1 MIEVEIK
8 IQIADRALLEQKL
21 QENGFVQGKR
31 VKESDTYFNSEAY
44 DLRKKDM
51 ALRIRSCEELD
62 TKELKSFIA
71 YKGSKL
77 DQVSMTRKELE
88 TGIENAEIGK
98 ELIMSLG
105 FYALQPVV
113 KIRQYYPLNEITAC
127 VDQVENL
134 GDFLELEILAENESD
149 KEQALDQLY
158 DILSELGLKKED
170 TIQTSYLAM
179 LCNK

>member
-8 IQIADRALLEQKL
+8 IPVADKVLLEQKL

-88 TGIENAEIGK
+88 TGIENAEIDK

-134 GDFLELEILAENESD
+134 GDFLELEILVE
-149 KEQALDQLY
+149 KEQDREEALS
-158 DILSELGLKKED
+158 ILKDVLEKTGLNWD
-170 TIQTSYLAM
+170 NVTRTSYLSM
-179 LCNK
+179 LLK

>member
-8 IQIADRALLEQKL
+8 IPVADKVLLEQKL

-134 GDFLELEILAENESD
+134 GDFLELEILVE
-149 KEQALDQLY
+149 KEQDREEALS
-158 DILSELGLKKED
+158 ILKDVLEKTGLNWD
-170 TIQTSYLAM
+170 NVTRTSYLSM
-179 LCNK
+179 LLK